1 MAGPESLQGGCR
13 HAYVT
18 MARKLGRV
26 LELLDDPTVAE
37 VIANYV
43 FRVAVHGAE
52 VATREHQV
60 PSAIARG
67 ITGGLFHAGA
77 YLRGSGKERG
87 DHG

>member
-1 MAGPESLQGGCR
+1 MAGPEPLQGVRR

-18 MARKLGRV
+18 MARKLDRV
-26 LELLDDPTVAE
+26 LELLDDSTVAE

-43 FRVAVHGAE
+43 FRVAVHGVE

-60 PSAIARG
+60 LSAIARG
-67 ITGGLFHAGA
+67 IAGGLFHAGGH
-77 YLRGSGKERG
+77 LRGSGKERG